1 MMEAFR
7 KVFDMYAVTLVMFL
21 LVGAGIGSLLEI
33 FKASVFSALE
43 KRHVDNERAL
53 TRIKTL
59 KSIFCMI
66 LALILTGWF
75 LNCLMD
81 ALVFP
86 GINPRALYP
95 AYFLLLYIW
104 QLFVDLKGGIK
115 TLWRRFF
122 EPASK
127 PVRQDLED
135 AEKPMKRR
143 RILVKKVRYTLDDE
157 GNEVP
162 LDE

>member
-33 FKASVFSALE
+33 FKASVFAALE
-43 KRHVDNERAL
+43 IRYAEDGKKLA
-53 TRIKTL
+53 RIKTI
-59 KSIFCMI
+59 KSIFCML
-66 LALILTGWF
+66 LAMVLTGWF
-75 LNCLMD
+75 LQCLMD

-86 GINPRALYP
+86 GVKPKALYP

-115 TLWRRFF
+115 ALWQRFF
-122 EPASK
+122 NSAPTAREHEPEK
-127 PVRQDLED
+127 
-135 AEKPMKRR
+135 EKPMKR

>member
-7 KVFDMYAVTLVMFL
+7 KFVDMYAVTLVMFL

-43 KRHVDNERAL
+43 KRYVDNERAL

-66 LALILTGWF
+66 LALVLTGWF
-75 LNCLMD
+75 LSCLMD

-86 GINPRALYP
+86 GVKPKALYP

-115 TLWRRFF
+115 VLWQRFF
-122 EPASK
+122 NPAPTAREHEPEK
-127 PVRQDLED
+127 
-135 AEKPMKRR
+135 EKPMKR